1 MKMGIVDAH
10 CHASAA
16 WYEPVE
22 ALLPHMAAHGVE
34 RAVLVQIHGQYD
46 NSYLL
51 DCTRR
56 HPDRLASVVL
66 VDPTSPTAERDL
78 GTLADRGIAGVR
90 LKAGDRSPGR
100 DPLAL
105 WRAAQRLDLPVSC
118 SGRSAEFASPDFRQ
132 LVATLPR
139 LRIVL
144 EHLAGANYPNEQ
156 DTVEVRRRAFD
167 LANWPHVYIKVHGL
181 GEFAPRAQP
190 MSEPFPFARPLPP
203 LLEMAC
209 EAFGPARMMWG
220 SDFPPV
226 SAREG
231 YANAL
236 HLTMAALDHL
246 SPAERSRI
254 FAGTATEL
262 YLAAPHNREPS
273 SAGRAS

>member
-1 MKMGIVDAH
+1 MGIVDAH
-10 CHASAA
+10 CHASLA

-22 ALLPHMAAHGVE
+22 ALLHHMAAHGVN
-34 RAVLVQIHGQYD
+34 RAVLVQIHGHYD
-46 NSYLL
+46 NAYLM
-51 DCTRR
+51 DCVRR
-56 HPDRLASVVL
+56 HPDRLAPVVL

-78 GTLADRGIAGVR
+78 ETLAGRGIAGVR
-90 LKAGDRSPGR
+90 LNAGDRSPGR

-132 LVATLPR
+132 LVAALPR

-156 DTVEVRRRAFD
+156 DTVERRRRAFD
-167 LANWPHVYIKVHGL
+167 LASWPHVYVKVHGL
-181 GEFAPRAQP
+181 GEFATRARPQ
-190 MSEPFPFARPLPP
+190 SEPFPFARPLPP
-203 LLEMAC
+203 VLEMAC
-209 EAFGPARMMWG
+209 AAFGPARMMWG

-236 HLTMAALDHL
+236 HLTMGALDQL

-254 FAGTATEL
+254 FEGTATEL
-262 YLAAPHNREPS
+262 YLAAARRRGPS
-273 SAGRAS
+273 SEGRAS